1 MPSDETRRLLRTF
14 GVAVTQF
21 EDAVS
26 SGAPANEIKQA
37 EDEARP
43 KGHGSVCPL
52 SLEGGVRVFGVQENR
67 PTPGARSARSP
78 TPRRGEGKN
87 RRVPNPYSPCL
98 SMRR

>member
-37 EDEARP
+37 EDEARAR
-43 KGHGSVCPL
+43 L
-52 SLEGGVRVFGVQENR
+52 QEIEALLQRLTNSQKTTN
-67 PTPGARSARSP
+67 TPS
-78 TPRRGEGKN
+78 
-87 RRVPNPYSPCL
+87 
-98 SMRR
+98 

>member
-37 EDEARP
+37 EDEAR
-43 KGHGSVCPL
+43 
-52 SLEGGVRVFGVQENR
+52 
-67 PTPGARSARSP
+67 ARLHEIEALLQRLTNSQKMP
-78 TPRRGEGKN
+78 N
-87 RRVPNPYSPCL
+87 VPS
-98 SMRR
+98 

>member
-37 EDEARP
+37 EDEARACLHEIEALLQRLTNSQ
-43 KGHGSVCPL
+43 K
-52 SLEGGVRVFGVQENR
+52 
-67 PTPGARSARSP
+67 TP
-78 TPRRGEGKN
+78 N
-87 RRVPNPYSPCL
+87 VPS
-98 SMRR
+98 

>member
-37 EDEARP
+37 EDEARARLHEIEALLQRLTNSP
-43 KGHGSVCPL
+43 KMP
-52 SLEGGVRVFGVQENR
+52 N
-67 PTPGARSARSP
+67 
-78 TPRRGEGKN
+78 
-87 RRVPNPYSPCL
+87 VPS
-98 SMRR
+98 